1 MGGLVLLAE
10 LLVASNNLV
19 MLPPD
24 LAGCRRLTIV
34 DISQNAITGAAI
46 PPGLLQ
52 DTNLARLWRD
62 GCPIEEA
69 DLSALPGYSA
79 FKARE
84 EQRIKRECQKR
95 PGLQPHQSLRRP
107 GNPKKPERGIGKR
120 PETGGG
126 DSLFGCSRH
135 QIDPVMVDLQRQER
149 RDR

>member
-84 EQRIKRECQKR
+84 EQRNAKKLDQ
-95 PGLQPHQSLRRP
+95 RRA
-107 GNPKKPERGIGKR
+107 
-120 PETGGG
+120 ETGNITFQGAGQDIKGLAAQG
-126 DSLFGCSRH
+126 DRTH
-135 QIDPVMVDLQRQER
+135 T
-149 RDR
+149 